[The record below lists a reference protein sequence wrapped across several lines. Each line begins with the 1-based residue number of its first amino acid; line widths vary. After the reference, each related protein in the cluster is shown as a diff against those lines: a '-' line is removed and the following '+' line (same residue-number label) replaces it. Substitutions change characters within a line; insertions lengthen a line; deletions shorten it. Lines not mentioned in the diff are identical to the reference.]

1 MNKEDLEKLSELIN
15 YYLSNDKD
23 KREKSEEKIKELR
36 KNNMGILCLN
46 LLELSI
52 MTNYPETSKIACLV
66 LLRNIIEVDS
76 KNYWGNINKEIKEII
91 KQKSIDLL
99 VNYSNNITFDK
110 INKMVFVIEQL
121 VHNVEDFDETWPEL
135 IDLANN
141 LFKLLLPQDIGKIYA
156 IIQTIKHCF
165 SFLSNEILFH
175 LFQYNQFFKNIF
187 EANSQNFSERKS
199 LLELKAISCNFYYE
213 VISYSLNNNSYD
225 ISSSTNFISSNM
237 IHTLK
242 DSLSFL
248 NDIGKMK
255 ESLNN
260 GLTNSIENLISD
272 ILTSIEILTSPEI
285 INSFPNEYKELN
297 IILNSLIKL
306 PINKY
311 QKIIEQSFQRLLDI
325 YLIDAYSFEQKEI
338 IIKNYLNE
346 LFNYAYNN
354 INILDFNNNDEFVS
368 MLDNY
373 NDYDQVPKVFYDVL
387 LFVFDIT
394 SQMIQDGEKY
404 IDIFQEL
411 ENNLL
416 NHENNIY
423 NFIGLLLLPQIIES
437 KNDYNKI
444 KIYLKAC
451 INNINS
457 QNCKI
462 RYASSYCINY
472 YISNYD
478 KNFKTEYASKFFQ
491 IILQSI
497 KNEKNYHT
505 KCEMVSVLNCL
516 LSHLEDENDINY
528 ILNNNKN
535 TQNSF
540 NNVTDI
546 LKYLVTEFH
555 DIVTNGKDTENN
567 LIKNELL
574 KTFLLCFQLFS
585 DRCQSCSNDV
595 VTFFVKYLESI
606 YDKKINDNLYINL
619 INIISS
625 YAKYIDS
632 NFILNIIL
640 LLFNC
645 FQYILNNLIKNNQ
658 ISNLNSLILNFLPI
672 INKNKPDFI
681 PKIISDLINIL
692 NSYINYINENDNNH
706 IDNICDLLNIINSSI
721 EIVENKIINYLTEIE
736 NCIEKIL
743 SKKKN
748 ISKINSIISDIL
760 FNIVQILSKNSSN
773 KNSKNK
779 GKNYLEII
787 FDIIKHE
794 YNSNTSLSLVYNLN
808 KIFEIIVSFLNQNE
822 LEQVFNGIIQLIE
835 LFEGKI
841 CALFYKKNKIE
852 TEIEIEKDN
861 INLYGGEYE
870 DDKED
875 EEIIEMFDEN
885 IENLEQVNENL
896 SLAIENMMRFSSKK
910 KLKNIGD
917 CLYNKIIPSL
927 INSKNETSN
936 NIKIAVN
943 LIDDIIEYLD
953 FNKFNTYILDDL
965 VNMLIEY
972 SKHKKAEVRQAANY
986 GLGIFIK
993 LSDLDIFMKY
1003 CEKVIKALKL
1013 SCSTF
1018 PLDKSENKKIHR
1030 ANGLA
1035 YDNAIAALGKAIGY
1049 KNLKEVEYIIFWID
1063 NLPLNFDE
1071 TEMEEG
1077 HLILAEFILNNN
1089 YKNCNLNENYLNKIL
1104 QILINIYQEENLS
1117 NQEIDGKIKTI
1128 FSNIIELRPMIE
1140 KIYNDFQNNNNIN
1153 VNKIKQLVK

>member
-52 MTNYPETSKIACLV
+52 MTNYPEASKITCLV

-76 KNYWGNINKEIKEII
+76 KNYWGNINKEIKESI
-91 KQKSIDLL
+91 KQKSIDILQ
-99 VNYSNNITFDK
+99 NYSNKITFDK
-110 INKMVFVIEQL
+110 INKIVFIIEQL
-121 VHNVEDFDETWPEL
+121 VHNIEDFDETWPEL

-141 LFKLLLPQDIGKIYA
+141 LFKLSLPQDIGKIYG

-165 SFLSNEILFH
+165 SFLSNEILYH
-175 LFQYNQFFKNIF
+175 LSKYNQFFKNIF
-187 EANSQNFSERKS
+187 ESNSQNFSERKS
-199 LLELKAISCNFYYE
+199 LLELKAISCSFYYE
-213 VISYSLNNNSYD
+213 VISYSLNNSSYD
-225 ISSSTNFISSNM
+225 ISSSTNFISINM
-237 IHTLK
+237 INTLK

-248 NDIGKMK
+248 YDIEKMK
-255 ESLNN
+255 EDLNN
-260 GLTNSIENLISD
+260 GITNSIENLISD
-272 ILTSIEILTSPEI
+272 ILASIEILTSPEI

-311 QKIIEQSFQRLLDI
+311 QKVIEQSFQRLLDI
-325 YLIDAYSFEQKEI
+325 YLTDAYSFEQKEI

-354 INILDFNNNDEFVS
+354 INLIGFSNNDEFMI

-373 NDYDQVPKVFYDVL
+373 NDYEQVPKVFYDVL

-394 SQMIQDGEKY
+394 SQMIQDREKY
-404 IDIFQEL
+404 IEILQEL

-416 NHENNIY
+416 KHENNIY

-437 KNDYNKI
+437 KNEYNKVE
-444 KIYLKAC
+444 IYLKAC
-451 INNINS
+451 IDNINN

-472 YISNYD
+472 YILNYG

-497 KNEKNYHT
+497 KNENNYHT
-505 KCEMVSVLNCL
+505 KCEMISVLNCL
-516 LSHLEDENDINY
+516 LSHMEDENDINY
-528 ILNNNKN
+528 ILNNKN
-535 TQNSF
+535 TQNLF
-540 NNVTDI
+540 NNVNDI
-546 LKYLVTEFH
+546 LKYLVAEFNE
-555 DIVTNGKDTENN
+555 IVTNGKDTENG

-574 KTFLLCFQLFS
+574 KTILLCFQLFS
-585 DRCQSCSNDV
+585 DKCQSYSNDV
-595 VTFFVKYLESI
+595 VSFFVKYLESI
-606 YDKKINDNLYINL
+606 YDKKVNTNLYINL

-625 YAKYIDS
+625 FSKYIDT
-632 NFILNIIL
+632 N
-640 LLFNC
+640 
-645 FQYILNNLIKNNQ
+645 YILNTIPLLFKCFQFILSNSIKNNQ
-658 ISNLNSLILNFLPI
+658 ICNLHSLIINFLPI

-681 PKIISDLINIL
+681 SKVISDLINIL
-692 NSYINYINENDNNH
+692 NTYINYINENDNNH
-706 IDNICDLLNIINSSI
+706 IDNIYDLLNVVNSSI
-721 EIVENKIINYLTEIE
+721 EIVESKIINYLTELE

-743 SKKKN
+743 NKKKN
-748 ISKINSIISDIL
+748 ISKINAVISDIL
-760 FNIVQILSKNSSN
+760 FNIIQILSKNSSN

-794 YNSNTSLSLVYNLN
+794 YNSNTSLSLVDNLN

-852 TEIEIEKDN
+852 NEIEIEKDN

-870 DDKED
+870 DDGED

-885 IENLEQVNENL
+885 IENLELVNENL
-896 SLAIENMMRFSSKK
+896 SLVIENMMRYASKK
-910 KLKNIGD
+910 KIKNIGD
-917 CLYNKIIPSL
+917 CLYSKIIPSL

-953 FNKFNTYILDDL
+953 FNKFTTYILEDL
-965 VNMLIEY
+965 LNMLIEY

-993 LSDLDIFMKY
+993 LSELDIFMKY
-1003 CEKVIKALKL
+1003 CKKVIKALKL
-1013 SCSTF
+1013 SCVTF
-1018 PLDKSENKKIHR
+1018 PLDNSENKKAQR

-1077 HLILAEFILNNN
+1077 HLILSEFILNNN
-1089 YKNCNLNENYLNKIL
+1089 YKNCNLNEIYLNKIL
-1104 QILINIYQEENLS
+1104 QILINIYQEQNLS

-1140 KIYNDFQNNNNIN
+1140 KIYNDFQNNNNTN

>member
-15 YYLSNDKD
+15 YYLSNDKE

-52 MTNYPETSKIACLV
+52 MTNYPDTNKIACLV

-76 KNYWGNINKEIKEII
+76 KNYWGNINKEIKENI
-91 KQKSIDLL
+91 KQKSIDILL
-99 VNYSNNITFDK
+99 NYSNKITFDK
-110 INKMVFVIEQL
+110 INKIVFVIEQL
-121 VHNVEDFDETWPEL
+121 VHSVEDFDETWPEL
-135 IDLANN
+135 IDLTNN

-187 EANSQNFSERKS
+187 EANSQKLSERKS
-199 LLELKAISCNFYYE
+199 LLELKAISCSFYYE

-237 IHTLK
+237 IRSLK

-248 NDIGKMK
+248 NDIEKMK
-255 ESLNN
+255 DKLND
-260 GLTNSIENLISD
+260 GMTNNIQNLISD
-272 ILTSIEILTSPEI
+272 ILASIEILTSPDI
-285 INSFPNEYKELN
+285 INSFPNEYKELT

-325 YLIDAYSFEQKEI
+325 YLIDEYSFELKKI

-354 INILDFNNNDEFVS
+354 IKIIDFNNNDEFVT

-373 NDYDQVPKVFYDVL
+373 NDYEQVPKVFYDVL
-387 LFVFDIT
+387 LFVFNIT

-404 IDIFQEL
+404 IEILQEL

-437 KNDYNKI
+437 QNDYNKV
-444 KIYLKAC
+444 KIILKAC
-451 INNINS
+451 IENINN

-472 YISNYD
+472 YILNYG
-478 KNFKTEYASKFFQ
+478 KNFKTEYASNFFQ

-497 KNEKNYHT
+497 KTENNYHT
-505 KCEMVSVLNCL
+505 KCEMISVLNCL
-516 LSHLEDENDINY
+516 LSHLEEENDINY
-528 ILNNNKN
+528 IINNN

-540 NNVTDI
+540 NNVNDI
-546 LKYLVTEFH
+546 LKYLIADFD
-555 DIVTNGKDTENN
+555 DIVTNGKDTENS

-574 KTFLLCFQLFS
+574 KTILLCFQLFS
-585 DRCQSCSNDV
+585 DKCQSCSSDV
-595 VTFFVKYLESI
+595 VAFFVKYLESI
-606 YDKKINDNLYINL
+606 YDKKMNTSLYINL
-619 INIISS
+619 INVISS
-625 YAKYIDS
+625 YAKYIDA
-632 NFILNIIL
+632 NYILNIIL

-645 FQYILNNLIKNNQ
+645 FQYILNNLIKSNQ
-658 ISNLNSLILNFLPI
+658 IGNLHSLILNFLPI
-672 INKNKPDFI
+672 INKNKPDFM
-681 PKIISDLINIL
+681 PKIISDLISIL
-692 NSYINYINENDNNH
+692 NTYINYINENDNNH
-706 IDNICDLLNIINSSI
+706 IDNICDLLNAINSSI

-748 ISKINSIISDIL
+748 ISKINAIISDIL
-760 FNIVQILSKNSSN
+760 YNIIQILSKNSSN

-787 FDIIKHE
+787 FDITKHD
-794 YNSNTSLSLVYNLN
+794 YDSNTSLTLVYNLN

-822 LEQVFNGIIQLIE
+822 LEQIFNGIIQLIE

-852 TEIEIEKDN
+852 NEIEIEKES

-870 DDKED
+870 DDGED

-885 IENLEQVNENL
+885 IENLELANENL
-896 SLAIENMMRFSSKK
+896 SLVIENMMRYSSKK

-953 FNKFNTYILDDL
+953 FNKFTSYILDDL
-965 VNMLIEY
+965 LNMLIEY
-972 SKHKKAEVRQAANY
+972 SKHKKPEVRQAANY

-1013 SCSTF
+1013 SCTSF
-1018 PLDKSENKKIHR
+1018 PLDNSKNKKTQR

-1049 KNLKEVEYIIFWID
+1049 KNLKEIEYIVFWID

-1077 HLILAEFILNNN
+1077 HLILTEFILNNN

-1104 QILINIYQEENLS
+1104 QILINIYQEQNLS
-1117 NQEIDGKIKTI
+1117 NQDIDSKIKTI
-1128 FSNIIELRPMIE
+1128 FSNIVELRPLIE
-1140 KIYNDFQNNNNIN
+1140 KIYNDFQSNSNTN

>member
-15 YYLSNDKD
+15 YYLSNDKE

-52 MTNYPETSKIACLV
+52 MTNYPDTNKIACLV

-76 KNYWGNINKEIKEII
+76 KNYWGNINKEIKENI
-91 KQKSIDLL
+91 KQKSIDILL
-99 VNYSNNITFDK
+99 NYSNKITFDK
-110 INKMVFVIEQL
+110 INKIVFVIEQL
-121 VHNVEDFDETWPEL
+121 VHSVEDFDETWPEL
-135 IDLANN
+135 IDLTNN

-187 EANSQNFSERKS
+187 EANSQKLSERKS
-199 LLELKAISCNFYYE
+199 LLELKAISCSFYYE

-237 IHTLK
+237 IRSLK

-248 NDIGKMK
+248 NDIEKMK
-255 ESLNN
+255 DKLND
-260 GLTNSIENLISD
+260 GMTNNIQNLISD
-272 ILTSIEILTSPEI
+272 ILASIEILTSPDI
-285 INSFPNEYKELN
+285 INSFPNEYKELT

-325 YLIDAYSFEQKEI
+325 YLIDEYSFELKKI

-354 INILDFNNNDEFVS
+354 IKIIDFNNNDEFVT

-373 NDYDQVPKVFYDVL
+373 NDYEQVPKVFYDVL
-387 LFVFDIT
+387 LFVFNIT

-404 IDIFQEL
+404 IEILQEL

-437 KNDYNKI
+437 QNDYNKV
-444 KIYLKAC
+444 KIILKAC
-451 INNINS
+451 IENINN

-472 YISNYD
+472 YILNYG
-478 KNFKTEYASKFFQ
+478 KNFKTEYASNFFQ

-497 KNEKNYHT
+497 KTENNYHT
-505 KCEMVSVLNCL
+505 KCEMISVLNCL
-516 LSHLEDENDINY
+516 LSHLEEENDINY
-528 ILNNNKN
+528 IINNN

-540 NNVTDI
+540 NNVNDI
-546 LKYLVTEFH
+546 LKYLIADFD
-555 DIVTNGKDTENN
+555 DIVTNGKDTENS

-574 KTFLLCFQLFS
+574 KTILLCFQLFS
-585 DRCQSCSNDV
+585 DKCQSCSSDV
-595 VTFFVKYLESI
+595 VAFFVKYLESI
-606 YDKKINDNLYINL
+606 YDKKMNTSLYINL
-619 INIISS
+619 INVISS
-625 YAKYIDS
+625 YAKYIDA
-632 NFILNIIL
+632 NYILNIIL

-645 FQYILNNLIKNNQ
+645 FQYILNNLIKSNQ
-658 ISNLNSLILNFLPI
+658 IGNLHSLILNFLPI

-681 PKIISDLINIL
+681 PKIISDLISIL
-692 NSYINYINENDNNH
+692 NTYINYINENDNNH
-706 IDNICDLLNIINSSI
+706 IDNIYDLLNVINSSI

-748 ISKINSIISDIL
+748 ISKINAIISDIL
-760 FNIVQILSKNSSN
+760 YNIIQILSKNSSN

-787 FDIIKHE
+787 FDITKHD
-794 YNSNTSLSLVYNLN
+794 YDSNTSLTLVYNLN

-822 LEQVFNGIIQLIE
+822 LEQIFNGIIQLIE

-852 TEIEIEKDN
+852 NEIEIEKES

-870 DDKED
+870 DDGED

-885 IENLEQVNENL
+885 IENLELANENL
-896 SLAIENMMRFSSKK
+896 SLVIENMMRYSSKK

-953 FNKFNTYILDDL
+953 FNKFTSYILDDL
-965 VNMLIEY
+965 LNMLIEY
-972 SKHKKAEVRQAANY
+972 SKHKKPEVRQAANY

-1013 SCSTF
+1013 SCTSF
-1018 PLDKSENKKIHR
+1018 PLDNSKNKKTQR

-1049 KNLKEVEYIIFWID
+1049 KNLKEIEYIVFWID

-1077 HLILAEFILNNN
+1077 HLILTEFILNNN

-1104 QILINIYQEENLS
+1104 QILINIYQEQNLS
-1117 NQEIDGKIKTI
+1117 NQDIDSKIKTI
-1128 FSNIIELRPMIE
+1128 FSNIVELRPLIE
-1140 KIYNDFQNNNNIN
+1140 KIYNDFQSNSNTN

>member
-1 MNKEDLEKLSELIN
+1 MNKEDLEKLSEIIN

-52 MTNYPETSKIACLV
+52 MTNYPESSKIACLV

-76 KNYWGNINKEIKEII
+76 KIYWGNINKEIKESI
-91 KQKSIDLL
+91 KQKSIDILL
-99 VNYSNNITFDK
+99 NYSNNITFDK
-110 INKMVFVIEQL
+110 INKVVFVIEQL
-121 VHNVEDFDETWPEL
+121 VHNVEDFDEIWPEL

-187 EANSQNFSERKS
+187 EANSQKFSERKS
-199 LLELKAISCNFYYE
+199 LLELKAISCSFYYE
-213 VISYSLNNNSYD
+213 VISYSMNNNSYD

-248 NDIGKMK
+248 NDFEKMK

-260 GLTNSIENLISD
+260 GMTNSIENLISD
-272 ILTSIEILTSPEI
+272 ILASIEILTSPVI

-297 IILNSLIKL
+297 IILNALIKL

-338 IIKNYLNE
+338 IIKNYLDE

-354 INILDFNNNDEFVS
+354 INIFDFNNNDEFVI

-373 NDYDQVPKVFYDVL
+373 NDYEQVPKVFYDVL

-404 IDIFQEL
+404 IEIFQEL

-437 KNDYNKI
+437 INDYNKI
-444 KIYLKAC
+444 KMCLKVC
-451 INNINS
+451 IDNINN

-472 YISNYD
+472 YILNYG

-491 IILQSI
+491 IILKSI

-505 KCEMVSVLNCL
+505 KCEMISVLNCF
-516 LSHLEDENDINY
+516 LSHLDDENDINY
-528 ILNNNKN
+528 ILKNNNN
-535 TQNSF
+535 TQISF

-546 LKYLVTEFH
+546 LKYLVTDFN
-555 DIVTNGKDTENN
+555 DIITNGKDTENS

-574 KTFLLCFQLFS
+574 KTILLCFQIFS
-585 DRCQSCSNDV
+585 DKCQPCSNDV

-606 YDKKINDNLYINL
+606 YDKKINTNLYINL

-625 YAKYIDS
+625 YAKYIDA
-632 NFILNIIL
+632 NYILNIIL

-681 PKIISDLINIL
+681 PKIISDLINML

-706 IDNICDLLNIINSSI
+706 IDNICDLLNVINSSI
-721 EIVENKIINYLTEIE
+721 EIVGNKIINYLTEIE

-748 ISKINSIISDIL
+748 ISKINAIISDIL
-760 FNIVQILSKNSSN
+760 FNIVQILSKNSSK

-808 KIFEIIVSFLNQNE
+808 KIFETIVSFLNQNE

-852 TEIEIEKDN
+852 NEIEVEKDN

-870 DDKED
+870 DDEED

-896 SLAIENMMRFSSKK
+896 SLVIENMMRYASKK

-936 NIKIAVN
+936 NIKMAVN

-953 FNKFNTYILDDL
+953 FNKFTSYILDDL
-965 VNMLIEY
+965 LNMLIEY
-972 SKHKKAEVRQAANY
+972 SKHNKAEVRQAANY

-1013 SCSTF
+1013 SCTTF
-1018 PLDKSENKKIHR
+1018 PLDKIENKKAHR

-1035 YDNAIAALGKAIGY
+1035 YDNAIASLGKAIGY
-1049 KNLKEVEYIIFWID
+1049 KNLKEIDYIAFWVD

-1089 YKNCNLNENYLNKIL
+1089 YKNYNLNENHLNKIL
-1104 QILINIYQEENLS
+1104 KILITIYQEQSLS

-1128 FSNIIELRPMIE
+1128 FNNILELRPMIE

-1153 VNKIKQLVK
+1153 VNKIKLLVK